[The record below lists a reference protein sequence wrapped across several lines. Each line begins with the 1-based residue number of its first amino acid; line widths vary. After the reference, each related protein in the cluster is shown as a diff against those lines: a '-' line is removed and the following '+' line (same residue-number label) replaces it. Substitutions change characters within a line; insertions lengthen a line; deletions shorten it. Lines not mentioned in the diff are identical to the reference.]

1 MPGLR
6 RESCSDCSRIVYERG
21 PLRMIEAAMAPRE
34 TGGVEEFFRSLEGSP
49 TGRQQLADI
58 AVRFEAYAR
67 DDTLSFPRQIND
79 LADGLRELKVGK
91 IRLPFFET
99 DHLGIT
105 AARLT
110 HAFIKK
116 TENTPRQE
124 IDRARWVR
132 GKDIGL

>member
-1 MPGLR
+1 
-6 RESCSDCSRIVYERG
+6 
-21 PLRMIEAAMAPRE
+21 MIEAAMAPRE